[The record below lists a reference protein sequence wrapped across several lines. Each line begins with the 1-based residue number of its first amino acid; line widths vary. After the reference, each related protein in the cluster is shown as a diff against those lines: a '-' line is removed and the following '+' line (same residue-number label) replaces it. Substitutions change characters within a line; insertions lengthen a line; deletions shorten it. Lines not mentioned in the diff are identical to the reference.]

1 MPVHRIGVTTAEIL
15 SRFSGEASASLFYLP
30 DLTLWYDWHQ
40 SKGTLPDRW
49 KQYSLP
55 QVARALDVPVWWAAR
70 PWRVESSGVK
80 LFTTQ
85 QNGERVLRSETLTG
99 TLVAR
104 WTLGPDGAW
113 WQTEYPVKT
122 RDDLV
127 AALELVNSRS
137 YILDSAELDRLEAM
151 VGDDGVL
158 AIEIPRRP
166 YSDLLHELL
175 GWGEGL
181 VLLNEPA
188 IQEIIAILETKLQRL
203 VQEVVGLSGHIT
215 LSPDN
220 LDGQFISP
228 AVFRTYLAGSYRR
241 TAEVLHQYGKYLLVH
256 VGGPIKH
263 LLAPL
268 AEVGVDGVEGVAG
281 PPQGDVS
288 LAQAR
293 EIVGRRVTLWGGIP
307 QDFLLDMHDRQEFE
321 ATVIQAVQEAR
332 GDSRMI
338 LGVADRVPVDADL
351 SRLEAIPA
359 LVERALS
366 G

>member
-1 MPVHRIGVTTAEIL
+1 MTLKAEIL
-15 SRFSGEASASLFYLP
+15 SRFSGEAGERPLYLP

-40 SKGTLPDRW
+40 RKGTLPDRW
-49 KQYSLP
+49 KDYSLP
-55 QVARALDVPVWWAAR
+55 QVARALGVPVWLVAR
-70 PWRVESSGVK
+70 PWRVETPGVEI
-80 LFTTQ
+80 LTEERG
-85 QNGERVLRSETLTG
+85 GERVIRYQAPTG

-122 RDDLV
+122 KADL
-127 AALELVNSRS
+127 AGALEFVNSRS
-137 YILDSAELDRLEAM
+137 YVPASAELVGVEAM

-181 VLLNEPA
+181 MLLGESA
-188 IQEIIAILETKLQRL
+188 VQEIIAILETKLQRF
-203 VQEVVGLSGHIT
+203 VQEVAQLPGHII

-220 LDGQFISP
+220 LDGQFIP
-228 AVFRTYLAGSYRR
+228 PRVFQQHLADSYRL
-241 TAEVLHQYGKYLLVH
+241 TAEVLHQHGKRLLVH
-256 VGGPIKH
+256 VGGPIRH
-263 LLAPL
+263 ILAPL
-268 AEVGVDGVEGVAG
+268 AAVGVDGIEGVAG

-293 EIVGRRVTLWGGIP
+293 EIAGPDLTLWGGIP
-307 QDFLLDMHDRQEFE
+307 QDFLVDMHSREEFE
-321 ATVIQAVQEAR
+321 AAVIQAAQEAR
-332 GDSRMI
+332 GDGRMI
-338 LGVADRVPVDADL
+338 VGVADRVPVDAEL
-351 SRLEAIPA
+351 GKLEAIPA
-359 LVERALS
+359 LIEQALS

>member
-1 MPVHRIGVTTAEIL
+1 MTSKAEIL
-15 SRFSGEASASLFYLP
+15 SRFSGEAGERPLYLP

-40 SKGTLPDRW
+40 RKGTLPDRW
-49 KQYSLP
+49 KDYSLP
-55 QVARALDVPVWWAAR
+55 QVARALGVPVWLVAR
-70 PWRVESSGVK
+70 PWRVETPGVEILTEK
-80 LFTTQ
+80 RG
-85 QNGERVLRSETLTG
+85 GERVIRYQAPTG

-122 RDDLV
+122 KADLA

-137 YILDSAELDRLEAM
+137 YALDSAELAGLEAM
-151 VGDDGVL
+151 VGDDGIL

-181 VLLNEPA
+181 MLLGEPA
-188 IQEIIAILETKLQRL
+188 IQEIITILETKLQCF
-203 VQEVVGLSGHIT
+203 VQEVTHLSGHVI
-215 LSPDN
+215 LAPDN
-220 LDGQFISP
+220 LDGQFIP
-228 AVFRTYLAGSYRR
+228 PRVFQQHLADSYRL
-241 TAEVLHQYGKYLLVH
+241 TAEVLHRHGKRLLVH
-256 VGGPIKH
+256 VGGPIRH
-263 LLAPL
+263 ILAPL
-268 AEVGVDGVEGVAG
+268 AAAGVDGIEGVAG

-293 EIVGRRVTLWGGIP
+293 EIAGPDLTLWGGIP
-307 QDFLLDMHDRQEFE
+307 QDFLVDMHDREEFE
-321 ATVIQAVQEAR
+321 AAVIQAVQEAR

-338 LGVADRVPVDADL
+338 VGVADRVPVDAEL
-351 SRLEAIPA
+351 GKLEAIPA
-359 LVERALS
+359 LIEQALS